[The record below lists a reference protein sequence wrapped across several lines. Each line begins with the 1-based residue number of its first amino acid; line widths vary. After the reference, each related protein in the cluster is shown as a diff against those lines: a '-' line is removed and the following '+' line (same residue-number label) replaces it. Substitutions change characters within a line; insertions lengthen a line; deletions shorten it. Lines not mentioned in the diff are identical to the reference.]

1 MRVGGC
7 KDKRD
12 DGDEANKAL
21 KTVKCCEVWQRRAKA
36 EQVGEMPNEMVL
48 SVVRLL
54 TGSGQVEKERERGWA
69 GGRER

>member
-1 MRVGGC
+1 MGVC